1 MTDYLLK
8 TLKENRYKKNRPKNK
23 VPCKKRNGGMG
34 QRDGG
39 EQAVVFL

>member
-23 VPCKKRNGGMG
+23 VPCKKTVKWGMVEWDEEKVENR
-34 QRDGG
+34 Q
-39 EQAVVFL
+39 